1 MHIIKISSF
10 SSKVFRSRIGLLHLR
25 DCKWGCLCKRLCA
38 DTYWSIF
45 FIDSRYYCLL
55 VSIWKNTFINVKIKT
70 CRVFES
76 NLSCFDSTD
85 LAFMGPSSVFW
96 PSPSRFLFFV
106 CFCFF
111 ELNFPCFDS
120 VLLVFLSRTFSILTQ
135 SFSFIVSVLLFFE
148 LDLSCL
154 DSFLLF
160 FLSRTFSILTQSF
173 QFVVSVLLFQSFS
186 FSESVHP
193 DF

>member
-1 MHIIKISSF
+1 MIVSEA
-10 SSKVFRSRIGLLHLR
+10 

-38 DTYWSIF
+38 YTYWSIF

-55 VSIWKNTFINVKIKT
+55 ESIWKNTFINVKIKT

-85 LAFMGPSSVFW
+85 LAFMGPSSVFRLLTKSFSFFVFRFFFFW
-96 PSPSRFLFFV
+96 VGLPVFWFSPSR
-106 CFCFF
+106 
-111 ELNFPCFDS
+111 
-120 VLLVFLSRTFSILTQ
+120 FLSRTFSILTQ

-160 FLSRTFSILTQSF
+160 FLCRTFSILTQSF
-173 QFVVSVLLFQSFS
+173 QFIVSVLLFQSFS